1 YKLWQVVKVALTIPI
16 LGKSISRDLSPLK
29 PILVEGDWD
38 RVVKR
43 IVPTSWGRGYDAS
56 EIPPA
61 GDSLHL
67 NKAEYKYPSPE
78 CMNL

>member
-1 YKLWQVVKVALTIPI
+1 MLSLFWISL
-16 LGKSISRDLSPLK
+16 SSRDLSPLK

-38 RVVKR
+38 RVAVGL
-43 IVPTSWGRGYDAS
+43 VPVSWDRDYDAS
-56 EIPPA
+56 KIPPA

-78 CMNL
+78 CS